1 MYELPTITWLT
12 ERIRPLLSPK
22 SLYLRLFNFVAQKMI
37 YSHFSYVCKAKLF
50 CKMAG
55 TMPYKSLVA
64 FKSWEL
70 NYACFVSIGKRDCE
84 VSEWSDWG
92 PCEPACGVGVS
103 KRTRTVIF
111 APLNGGKECPPLT
124 EKKGC
129 LNKICGREAGKDQE
143 LCNTL
148 SIPSILLSLVFLFR
162 SPDVSARCYYNLLGD
177 WWQSQRYSFL
187 FANDLH

>member
-1 MYELPTITWLT
+1 MYELPTIIWLT
-12 ERIRPLLSPK
+12 ERIRPLLSLK
-22 SLYLRLFNFVAQKMI
+22 LLYLRLSNFVAQKMI
-37 YSHFSYVCKAKLF
+37 YSHFCLPYKAKLF

-55 TMPYKSLVA
+55 TMRHKSLVA

-129 LNKICGREAGKDQE
+129 LNKICGREAGKNHWHFFSDHVTFSPSVTIISRETGDNRNDVVFYSPITYISPSNVKYVE
-143 LCNTL
+143 LCA
-148 SIPSILLSLVFLFR
+148 F
-162 SPDVSARCYYNLLGD
+162 
-177 WWQSQRYSFL
+177 
-187 FANDLH
+187 